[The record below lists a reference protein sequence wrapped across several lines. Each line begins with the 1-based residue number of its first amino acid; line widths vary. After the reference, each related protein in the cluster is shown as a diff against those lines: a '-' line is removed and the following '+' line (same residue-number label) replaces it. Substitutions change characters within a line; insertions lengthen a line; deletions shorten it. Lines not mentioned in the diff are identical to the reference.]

1 MSNNA
6 TQNSLVNNLIQVA
19 QTTVREDIRTQA
31 IRDLWDI
38 CGQRLSGVMAGK
50 SYQVDSDFSLNGYS
64 PKERQEHL
72 MGNAFEVFHSAIMSF
87 DTTLG
92 VPFMAYITQKGYWH
106 LDDEKRRN
114 SKRSAH
120 EICIDFTGE
129 SGSYDNEDSDEARSW
144 SILKS
149 MPYEKDI
156 EEECFRKDAIQVI
169 RKIASSYP
177 RMTEYLDACMDVCE
191 AGLNC
196 TDAEVARNMGCTRA
210 CVGQIKK
217 KLQNLLLESMGSY
230 PFAA

>member
-1 MSNNA
+1 
-6 TQNSLVNNLIQVA
+6 
-19 QTTVREDIRTQA
+19 
-31 IRDLWDI
+31 
-38 CGQRLSGVMAGK
+38 
-50 SYQVDSDFSLNGYS
+50 
-64 PKERQEHL
+64 
-72 MGNAFEVFHSAIMSF
+72 
-87 DTTLG
+87 
-92 VPFMAYITQKGYWH
+92 MAYITQKCYWH

-169 RKIASSYP
+169 RKIASSSP